1 MGNHYV
7 PQYYLNGFASE
18 GRLWAHDRV
27 ESRSFLTQP
36 KVVAH
41 ESGMYPDKVEQYL
54 ANQIEAPAQ
63 AAIEKV
69 RNLVP
74 LEDSDRIALATY
86 IVALWKRVPEGR
98 RRASERMPEVAAS
111 VKADV
116 LARIDELVEEDPS
129 RSALGDERR
138 AQVESII
145 KLYEEDPPP
154 DIWHKSLHTEF
165 TPRVVDSLLSM
176 EWRYLHAKD
185 SIFLAS
191 DNPVF
196 FFAHEGVG
204 QPTSE
209 LSLPFSSS
217 VALWANRR
225 KSPSMSVV
233 QASPVAVR
241 ELNRRAAFNA
251 TRFVFSM
258 RNDEWILPFFC
269 KKKWALS
276 RLQ

>member
-7 PQYYLNGFASE
+7 PSTTLTALPVKAGCGHTTGWSREAFSLNQ
-18 GRLWAHDRV
+18 RLW
-27 ESRSFLTQP
+27 LTSQ
-36 KVVAH
+36 ACIQT
-41 ESGMYPDKVEQYL
+41 KVEQYL

-129 RSALGDERR
+129 RSGLGDERR

-154 DIWHKSLHTEF
+154 DIWHKSLHTGVH
-165 TPRVVDSLLSM
+165 PKVVQCPPWNGAISM
-176 EWRYLHAKD
+176 LRTQSFWRQT
-185 SIFLAS
+185 I
-191 DNPVF
+191 
-196 FFAHEGVG
+196 
-204 QPTSE
+204 
-209 LSLPFSSS
+209 PFSSLPTK
-217 VALWANRR
+217 VLANQPQNCRCR
-225 KSPSMSVV
+225 S
-233 QASPVAVR
+233 
-241 ELNRRAAFNA
+241 RAA
-251 TRFVFSM
+251 S
-258 RNDEWILPFFC
+258 
-269 KKKWALS
+269 LS
-276 RLQ
+276 GQIDARVQVCR